1 MFLLPLLQCTA
12 PNVLGD
18 SFSSESATCQVL
30 SGIAFV
36 IGLVS
41 GFSTVDIFIVGKRRN
56 KSSELT
62 IFSSEWR
69 MIISIS
75 VDKRSL
81 CLEKREKET
90 DS

>member
-62 IFSSEWR
+62 IFLAIIEILLYSSLL
-69 MIISIS
+69 
-75 VDKRSL
+75 SL
-81 CLEKREKET
+81 L
-90 DS
+90 D